1 MPAGIEEIYMITSWR
16 DISLSLSLTVKD
28 ASTKYVKVYLIY
40 KIELSR

>member
-16 DISLSLSLTVKD
+16 ISLSLTVKD

>member
-16 DISLSLSLTVKD
+16 DISLSLTVKD

>member
-16 DISLSLSLTVKD
+16 DLSLTVKD